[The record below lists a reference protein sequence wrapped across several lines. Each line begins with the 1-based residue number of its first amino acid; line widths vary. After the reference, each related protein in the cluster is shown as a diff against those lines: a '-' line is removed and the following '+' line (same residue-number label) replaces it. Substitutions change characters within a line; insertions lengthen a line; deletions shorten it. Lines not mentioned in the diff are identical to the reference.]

1 MEKANGDRDG
11 EEELDEF
18 ELEKRAIGLKIK
30 EAIES
35 DETAEAVKALMAVAK
50 EHELQ
55 CAAPRRRRDATP
67 SRATAAPATRTLSAP
82 SLHPSLHPLCTLS
95 APSAPPP
102 CRCDDLF
109 GFIFECV
116 LDANAVKQVS
126 THKVAAACRQRPH
139 SHSHVRTGTC
149 TSTCLGGVTTWLA
162 SLPWPPRAPQASR
175 AGPAPVT
182 ALEACPR
189 LPPHP
194 LPFQAVLAK
203 LFKSSADKKKTQKFM
218 LECVQKLVTDSPH
231 ASVPR
236 RMLTPTLR
244 THAHPDPYSAPDP
257 NS

>member
-55 CAAPRRRRDATP
+55 CAAPRRRRAATP
-67 SRATAAPATRTLSAP
+67 SPRRHPFPRHRRARHAHPLCTLSAP
-82 SLHPSLHPLCTLS
+82 LS

-139 SHSHVRTGTC
+139 SRSHVRTGTC
-149 TSTCLGGVTTWLA
+149 TSTCLGGVKTWLA

-203 LFKSSADKKKTQKFM
+203 LFKSSADKKKTQKFI

-244 THAHPDPYSAPDP
+244 THAVPDP
-257 NS
+257 